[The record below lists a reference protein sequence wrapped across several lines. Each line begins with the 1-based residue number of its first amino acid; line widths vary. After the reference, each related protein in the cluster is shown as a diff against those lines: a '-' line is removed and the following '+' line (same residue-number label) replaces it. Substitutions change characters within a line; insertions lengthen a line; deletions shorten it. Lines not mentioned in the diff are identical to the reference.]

1 MCLLP
6 NSALSIGV
14 RLITRFEGLNVGI
27 TFDSINE
34 PYTPEDTFT
43 MAWVFGMMLIS
54 SVVYM
59 VLTW

>member
-6 NSALSIGV
+6 NSAIGV
-14 RLITRFEGLNVGI
+14 GATLFSRLESLKVGV
-27 TFDSINE
+27 TFDSVDR
-34 PYTPEDTFT
+34 PTTTDDTFT
-43 MAWVFGMMLIS
+43 MAWVMVMMLIS